1 MRKKQPDEDYFDE
14 AAFLTMGDGKGPEEG
29 DGEAKKNGE
38 EAADDGVQ

>member
-14 AAFLTMGDGKGPEEG
+14 AAFLTMGDGKGPEE
-29 DGEAKKNGE
+29 DGKDGE